1 MNTNPE
7 MTDSAV
13 LAMLLDDM
21 EFLGLIELAPNES
34 GKLWSSAKEW
44 KPQAEDTKD
53 IKAA

>member
-7 MTDSAV
+7 MTGAAV

-21 EFLGLIELAPNES
+21 EFLGLIELKPNES
-34 GKLWSSAKEW
+34 GKLWSSAPEG
-44 KPQAEDTKD
+44 KPQAEDKKD